1 MEPWRCLPCFWLS
14 IIDQYIC
21 IEHEKIRL
29 RVLYQPVIKINTS
42 LNLEQLHIFN
52 FPFYIYLETSEDKTV
67 LRELLESMLY
77 IVDNCLALNT
87 TASCVLLCEIMLAL
101 RSLKAV
107 NLFNA
112 SIKVKH
118 LCYHIMLKIGRST

>member
-1 MEPWRCLPCFWLS
+1 MLTSFWLS

-52 FPFYIYLETSEDKTV
+52 FPFYIYLEASKDKTV

-101 RSLKAV
+101 R
-107 NLFNA
+107 N
-112 SIKVKH
+112 IKSCEFV
-118 LCYHIMLKIGRST
+118 